1 MDTERLNIMRLQ
13 DKAELAMRQI
23 DRLHANLE
31 ARWNEGNLVGCHA
44 SLKLIRKA
52 VDTIEEVIKQQL
64 YDNLGV

>member
-1 MDTERLNIMRLQ
+1 MRLQ
-13 DKAELAMRQI
+13 DKAEAAIRQI

-31 ARWNEGNLVGCHA
+31 ARWDEGNLVGVHA

-52 VDTIEEVIKQQL
+52 VDEIEGVVKQQL